1 MSTSIFSKLKPERSS
16 KKLESVI
23 SKTFDVV
30 KIKGDSEYF
39 KEINR
44 RF

>member
-1 MSTSIFSKLKPERSS
+1 MSIFTKLKPERFS
-16 KKLESVI
+16 KKQVEPMI

-30 KIKGDSEYF
+30 KIKGDSPYF